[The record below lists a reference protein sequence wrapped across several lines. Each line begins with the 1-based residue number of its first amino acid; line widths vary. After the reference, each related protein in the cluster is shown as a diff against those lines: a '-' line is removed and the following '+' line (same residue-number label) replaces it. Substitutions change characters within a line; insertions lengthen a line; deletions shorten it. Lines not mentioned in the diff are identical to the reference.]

1 MGQLVAVVYIV
12 RCGDDVGDRPQMLIG
27 CVIPFFSFSLFLNQP
42 DQCLFETVQG

>member
-27 CVIPFFSFSLFLNQP
+27 CVIPFFFFFYLSLF
-42 DQCLFETVQG
+42 F